1 MLAETNT
8 AFPAPAYAELLLG
21 VNFADAQQLF
31 LPHLLQIHYAHTLM
45 LARQNILP
53 RPIAK
58 LCVQGLRL
66 LDQNAIAT
74 AEYDAKTEDLF
85 FFVERELT
93 RTCGADAAGWMHTAR
108 SRNDIDATQYRM
120 RLRNDILTLH
130 GALLEASSAILA
142 AAQQH
147 HRSLMP
153 AYTHAQPAQPI
164 TLGHYLAGAAE
175 MLGRDAGRLQAA
187 FATVNQSPLGACAI
201 STTGFPI
208 DREYT
213 AELLGFAGV
222 QVNSYGAI
230 AASDY
235 LTETAG
241 VLSTVM
247 INLGRIAQD
256 LLMWSTAEFGYVRLS
271 DAWVQISSIMPQKRN
286 PVPLEHVRALASKA
300 VGSAQGVFWGLHNT
314 PWGDN
319 NDAGDDLQPV
329 MAEAANDARRALLL
343 FAGLLRDATFD
354 VPRMEQRAQGAYLT
368 VTELADTLVRRE
380 GMSFREA
387 HGFVGATVKEL
398 QGNAEHKAIAAHL
411 LTALG
416 QRARNTALTDLLHAL
431 DAREFVEA
439 RAVTGGPAS
448 VGLQTALEN
457 QMSLWHQ
464 SQHRAAE
471 QEARL
476 ISARMAVKSQCDQ
489 LLL

>member
-1 MLAETNT
+1 MAEKTT
-8 AFPAPAYAELLLG
+8 GFPAPAYAELLLG
-21 VNFADAQQLF
+21 VNFADAQRLF

-45 LARQNILP
+45 LARQQILP
-53 RPIAK
+53 RHIAQSC
-58 LCVQGLRL
+58 LQGLRL
-66 LDQNAIAT
+66 LDEDAIA
-74 AEYDAKTEDLF
+74 AARYDGKTEDLF

-120 RLRNDILTLH
+120 RLRDEILRVH
-130 GALLEASSAILA
+130 SALLEASGAVLSVAR
-142 AAQQH
+142 QH

-175 MLGRDAGRLQAA
+175 VLARDAGRLQAA
-187 FATVNQSPLGACAI
+187 FATVDRCPLGACAI

-213 AELLGFAGV
+213 AELLGFASV

-241 VLSTVM
+241 ALATAM
-247 INLGRIAQD
+247 INLGRLAQD
-256 LLMWSTAEFGYVRLS
+256 FLMWSTAEFGYVRLS

-300 VGSAQGVFWGLHNT
+300 VGNAHGVFWGLHNT
-314 PWGDN
+314 PWADT

-329 MAEAANDARRALLL
+329 VAEASTDARRALLL

-387 HGFVGATVKEL
+387 HGFVAATVKAL
-398 QGNAEHKAIAAHL
+398 QGNAEHEAIAAHL

-416 QRARNTALTDLLHAL
+416 QRASNTTLTDLLHAL
-431 DAREFVEA
+431 DARAFVEV
-439 RAVTGGPAS
+439 RTVTGGPAA
-448 VGLQTALEN
+448 VGLQAALEK
-457 QMSLWHQ
+457 QVSLRHEAEQWNAAQQARLTSAQVFVQ
-464 SQHRAAE
+464 SQTDR
-471 QEARL
+471 
-476 ISARMAVKSQCDQ
+476 